1 MTPFMLRVSGVL
13 DLPAEA
19 DLPDI
24 QASRRLPAAIGADGH
39 VECRSLAEQLV
50 CEANVVLAANGLE
63 RIELT
68 DEVKAG
74 RLSFAMSYGQRQARI
89 VTNIGHDAAVGHLYG
104 IGSRHLGNVELTG
117 ADQVEKLVL
126 LLIGCDPE
134 DGPEDPDDV
143 VVPETGTLAL

>member
-1 MTPFMLRVSGVL
+1 MTPFMLRVSDVL
-13 DLPAEA
+13 DLPADV
-19 DLPDI
+19 DLPEI
-24 QASRRLPAAIGADGH
+24 QASRRLPAAIGADEH

-50 CEANVVLAANGLE
+50 CEANVVLAANDLE

-74 RLSFAMSYGQRQARI
+74 QLSFAMSYGQRHARI
-89 VTNIGHDAAVGHLYG
+89 VTNIGHDTAVGHLYG

-126 LLIGCDPE
+126 LLIGS
-134 DGPEDPDDV
+134 GQEDPDEV
-143 VVPETGTLAL
+143 AVPEPGTLAL